1 MSLIRM
7 SLSGAVMI
15 LVIVVIRALLL
26 HKLPKRAF
34 LFLWGVVLVRLMIPY
49 TLPCSFSAYSL
60 LAGIDAPEIS
70 QAVPAPSSGNPTLLP
85 VTDITPG
92 DPAAPLQP
100 DLSQDS
106 AVNGVSAFTPAPEAP
121 PESGLPFDIG
131 TAVWIAGMAAC
142 AVFFTVSYIKCR
154 IRFRE
159 SLPVESPRI
168 AEWLGEHKLR
178 RRISVRRSDR
188 IAAPLTYGILRPV
201 ILLPK
206 NYEKIDPDDLSFVLA
221 HEYVHIRRFD
231 AVFKILLTAAVCV
244 HWFNPLVWVMY
255 VIANKDIEISCDEAV
270 IKTLGETGKKNYA
283 MTLIRLEEVKS
294 GFTPLIS
301 SFGKNAIKERIVTI
315 MKFKKTTVITAL
327 ASALLVAGT
336 ATAFA
341 TSAKSPDNIP
351 DNAASSDTV
360 STPASDTVSAP
371 ENDPAE
377 TTPVKTLRPTTAP
390 KNKLDYY
397 LEKYADYVTTTNPG
411 GNCLVLSDYDEN
423 DNVVLYYIPIEVMSE
438 NALIT
443 KISVEDWLKQPHN
456 SPLANMNVQF
466 DPTGKYTAYPADLD
480 TKVLAM
486 EDGEVVY
493 AKQGYNEGY
502 GATVVLKHNG
512 GIYTL
517 YGHLELNH
525 GINVKVGDTVKA
537 GQCIGYVGISGKTDK
552 CALGFICTD
561 KMPDLQ
567 SDSSNANAPA
577 EPSDDYDYMIPVE
590 GGFLSGKYGGTGVI
604 PDVETNT
611 VDRSTLDYYLE
622 KYADNV
628 TLTLPGC
635 KHMALPY
642 YDENGNLVIYYI
654 PMDCISDCEF
664 LAKTEN
670 CPNYQSGSCGTVCRN
685 RDCPIHGYNYS
696 QPSAAQQ
703 NGAQQPAAQQS
714 GTQQYGAQQY
724 GAQQYGHHYESH
736 HSGHHY
742 GHGIC

>member
-7 SLSGAVMI
+7 SVSGAVMI

-34 LFLWGVVLVRLMIPY
+34 LFLWGVVLARLLIPY

-60 LAGIDAPEIS
+60 LAGIGAPEIS
-70 QAVPAPSSGNPTLLP
+70 ENAGNITAPPADDPALLP
-85 VTDITPG
+85 ITDITPG
-92 DPAAPLQP
+92 DPAAPFQP
-100 DLSQDS
+100 DLSPDS
-106 AVNGVSAFTPAPEAP
+106 TINAFTPAPEVL

-142 AVFFTVSYIKCR
+142 AVFFLISYIKCR
-154 IRFRE
+154 VRFRE

-168 AEWLGEHKLR
+168 TQWLAEHKLH

-206 NYEKIDPDDLSFVLA
+206 NYEKIDPDDLGFVLA

-244 HWFNPLVWVMY
+244 HWFNPLVWAMY

-270 IKTLGETGKKNYA
+270 IKTLSETGKKNYA
-283 MTLIRLEEVKS
+283 MTLIRMEEVKS
-294 GFTPLIS
+294 GFTPLIN

-341 TSAKSPDNIP
+341 TSAKSPDNTT
-351 DNAASSDTV
+351 DNIADSTASSDTV
-360 STPASDTVSAP
+360 STPDNGSASTPVISKAP
-371 ENDPAE
+371 DVVPASTPDSK
-377 TTPVKTLRPTTAP
+377 TTPPET
-390 KNKLDYY
+390 
-397 LEKYADYVTTTNPG
+397 VTPS
-411 GNCLVLSDYDEN
+411 VID
-423 DNVVLYYIPIEVMSE
+423 
-438 NALIT
+438 T
-443 KISVEDWLKQPHN
+443 KISVEDWLKQHHA
-456 SPLANMNVQF
+456 SPLANVSVDF
-466 DPTGKYTAYPADLD
+466 DVNGKYTFIPANKDSEVFAAD
-480 TKVLAM
+480 G
-486 EDGEVVY
+486 GEVVY
-493 AKQGYNEGY
+493 ADYASEGY
-502 GATVVLKHNG
+502 GKTIVIKHAPD
-512 GIYTL
+512 IYTL
-517 YGHLELNH
+517 YAHLEFDH
-525 GINVKVGDTVKA
+525 GIKVSVGDTVKA
-537 GQCIGYVGISGKTDK
+537 GQCIGYVGISGRTDK
-552 CALGFICTD
+552 YGLGIKCMD

-567 SDSSNANAPA
+567 LYSNNSSANTPTEPVPA
-577 EPSDDYDYMIPVE
+577 ESSDDYDYMIPLE
-590 GGFLSGKYGGTGVI
+590 GGFLCGKYNNTSVGTGVI
-604 PDVETNT
+604 PNVEMNN
-611 VDRSTLDYYLE
+611 VDKSTLDYYLE
-622 KYADNV
+622 KYADHV
-628 TLTLPGC
+628 TLTLPDC

-642 YDENGNLVIYYI
+642 YDENGKLVIYYI

-670 CPNYQSGSCGTVCRN
+670 CPNYQSGSCETVCRD

-696 QPSAAQQ
+696 Q
-703 NGAQQPAAQQS
+703 QPAAQQS
-714 GTQQYGAQQY
+714 GAQQY